1 MTEITN
7 EISLQAAINYAAY
20 RDAPRLTMAYGV
32 YPNCVKALAEYDAL
46 LAWLV
51 DHPAYQQVHDATTG
65 PVQPYIDTMYQ
76 AMRQAIIGVMQAI
89 EAGAPGTFPG
99 VVVPES
105 EPE

>member
-7 EISLQAAINYAAY
+7 EVTLQAAINYAAY

-46 LAWLV
+46 LAWLA
-51 DHPAYQQVHDATTG
+51 DHPAYQQVHDSITAQ
-65 PVQPYIDTMYQ
+65 VQPYINQMQQ
-76 AMRQAIIGVMQAI
+76 AMTGITQIMQAI

-105 EPE
+105 EQE